1 MIKKRLLTDRSGNLL
16 GQILEDRA
24 RDLANQIDADVYMM
38 SLIESGW
45 HQVVLY
51 PMEMELSYEIDQWVE
66 SNIKGQMWNRGIVW
80 MFENDRDAMWFKL
93 KWL

>member
-16 GQILEDRA
+16 DQILEDRA
-24 RDLANQIDADVYMM
+24 RDLANQIDADVFMM

-45 HQVVLY
+45 QHVVLY
-51 PMEMELSYEIDQWVE
+51 PIEMELSYESDQWVE

-80 MFENDRDAMWFKL
+80 VFENDRDAMWFKL

>member
-1 MIKKRLLTDRSGNLL
+1 MIKKRLLTDRSGELHE
-16 GQILEDRA
+16 QILAEKA
-24 RDLANQIDADVYMM
+24 AELANEMDAQILMEMLMD
-38 SLIESGW
+38 LGW

-51 PMEMELSYEIDQWVE
+51 PMEMEISYEIDQWIENNV
-66 SNIKGQMWNRGIVW
+66 KGRLWNRGIVW

>member
-1 MIKKRLLTDRSGNLL
+1 MVQDEVAMTDLVD
-16 GQILEDRA
+16 QILEDRA
-24 RDLANQIDADVYMM
+24 RELSNQIDADVFMQL
-38 SLIESGW
+38 LIEAGW

-66 SNIKGQMWNRGIVW
+66 NNVKDRMWNRGIVW
-80 MFENDRDAMWFKL
+80 VFENDRDAMWFKL

>member
-16 GQILEDRA
+16 DQILEDRA
-24 RDLANQIDADVYMM
+24 RDLANQIDADVFMM

-80 MFENDRDAMWFKL
+80 VFENDRDAMWFKL

>member
-16 GQILEDRA
+16 DQILEDRA

-66 SNIKGQMWNRGIVW
+66 NNIKGQMWNKGIVW
-80 MFENDRDAMWFKL
+80 VFENDRDAMWFKL

>member
-16 GQILEDRA
+16 DQILEDRA

-66 SNIKGQMWNRGIVW
+66 NNIKGRMWNRGIVW
-80 MFENDRDAMWFKL
+80 VFENDRDAMWFKL